1 MPTYP
6 SEFLYVNLEPRV
18 PLSGT
23 RAEVIFLL
31 LVLPGHWTTLLLSDV
46 LTNLAWD
53 GLAGLLGNLP
63 TLLYWLKSTLKRN
76 VSNRRFRNQKCC
88 SSNCEENSLDTIQ
101 YIFYF

>member
-1 MPTYP
+1 MPTYH
-6 SEFLYVNLEPRV
+6 SVFLYVNLEPRV

-63 TLLYWLKSTLKRN
+63 TLLYWLKSTLKEMLVTGDLGN
-76 VSNRRFRNQKCC
+76 ISTFC
-88 SSNCEENSLDTIQ
+88 SGTFLQDWRGT
-101 YIFYF
+101 

>member
-31 LVLPGHWTTLLLSDV
+31 LVLPGHWTTLLFSDV

-76 VSNRRFRNQKCC
+76 VSNRRFRKYFYLLLRHFPAGLAGNLT
-88 SSNCEENSLDTIQ
+88 NTI
-101 YIFYF
+101 I

>member
-63 TLLYWLKSTLKRN
+63 TLLYWLKSTLERN
-76 VSNRRFRNQKCC
+76 FSNRRFRKYFYLLLRHFPAGLAGNLT
-88 SSNCEENSLDTIQ
+88 STI
-101 YIFYF
+101 I